1 MMMSMMKGLRMW
13 WKCEAL
19 LAGVS
24 CLMIKCH

>member
-13 WKCEAL
+13 KCEAL

-24 CLMIKCH
+24 FLTIKCH